1 MSNDMGFLLF
11 VFFIVVFILLLTGGS
26 IIKAIKKARFKAKR
40 DAINKE
46 HQYRSETGRQQRQY
60 HYTAQTA
67 QQQTGPRQQQE
78 QPQPEPE
85 PRAQQEEQP
94 QEEPVEVH
102 TKTAT
107 GETIIDRRAGRE
119 SKKIYDDSDGEY
131 VEFSES

>member
-1 MSNDMGFLLF
+1 MSNDIGFLIF
-11 VFFIVVFILLLTGGS
+11 VFFIVVFILLLSGGR
-26 IIKAIKKARFKAKR
+26 IIKAIKNARLKAKR
-40 DAINKE
+40 EAINKE
-46 HQYRSETGRQQRQY
+46 HQYQSETGRQQRQY

-67 QQQTGPRQQQE
+67 QQQAGPRQQQA
-78 QPQPEPE
+78 EPE
-85 PRAQQEEQP
+85 EKP
-94 QEEPVEVH
+94 QEEPQEIH

>member
-11 VFFIVVFILLLTGGS
+11 VFFIVVFILLLSGGR
-26 IIKAIKKARFKAKR
+26 IIKAIKKARMKAKR
-40 DAINKE
+40 EAINKE
-46 HQYRSETGRQQRQY
+46 HQYQSETGRQQRQY

-67 QQQTGPRQQQE
+67 QQQASPRQQQE
-78 QPQPEPE
+78 E
-85 PRAQQEEQP
+85 PRAQQEEKI

-107 GETIIDRRAGRE
+107 GETIVDRRSERE
-119 SKKIYDDSDGEY
+119 NKKIYDDSDGEY

>member
-11 VFFIVVFILLLTGGS
+11 VFFIVVFILLLTGGR
-26 IIKAIKKARFKAKR
+26 IIKAIKNARMKAKR
-40 DAINKE
+40 EAINKE
-46 HQYRSETGRQQRQY
+46 HQYQSETGRQQRQY

-67 QQQTGPRQQQE
+67 QQANPRQQQ
-78 QPQPEPE
+78 QAE
-85 PRAQQEEQP
+85 PRAQQEEKP

-107 GETIIDRRAGRE
+107 GETIIDRRAERE